1 MRFLTL
7 IRINETSGQVPDE
20 RLMAEM
26 GQLIEAMKEAGVL
39 VDTAGLMPTKDGKRL
54 RLSKGRIRST
64 DGAFTET
71 KEVIGGYFM
80 LKAASTEEASR
91 WMERFLEA
99 HGDQWEVECEL
110 RPLDPHFS
118 DL

>member
-7 IRINETSGQVPDE
+7 IRINESSGQVPDE

-54 RLSKGRIRST
+54 RLSKGRIKST
-64 DGAFTET
+64 DGPFTET

>member
-7 IRINETSGQVPDE
+7 IRINENSGQVPDE
-20 RLMAEM
+20 RLMTEM
-26 GQLIEAMKEAGVL
+26 GKLIEEMKQAGVL
-39 VDTAGLMPTKDGKRL
+39 LDTAGLAPTRDGTRL
-54 RLSKGRIRST
+54 RLSRGRVKGT
-64 DGAFTET
+64 DGPFTET

-80 LKAASTEEASR
+80 LKADSKQDALR

-99 HGDQWEVECEL
+99 HGDTWEVECEV
-110 RPLDPHFS
+110 RPLDPAFS